1 MFKLSSLPI
10 FVLGAALLGLTAC
23 DGGAFNIDGNAG
35 KTCSTNPYL
44 PGCDEDPIH
53 QERQVHFCTL
63 PTDPEDSPDPQ
74 CVTINVV
81 DTDDIDGYTDLP
93 TDVGGLAGNATNGF
107 VRITGSEI
115 ATTNLGANAGGDTVY
130 LATGNN
136 TTDGYAYAIGPDG
149 AIAGILSSTDVGKP
163 HSNETADAT
172 YTGTYTLGD
181 SDGLFADAR
190 NITFTVDFNPRT
202 ITTVGNI
209 GVDAQNGRIF
219 TVNATF
225 NPYGHIS
232 GTFGVSA
239 DTATTI
245 APITGSVQGLIGTE
259 GAVGALHGNNAADD
273 NPVAGGF
280 VATPQ

>member
-10 FVLGAALLGLTAC
+10 FVLGVALLGLTAC
-23 DGGAFNIDGNAG
+23 DGGAFDGNVG

-93 TDVGGLAGNATNGF
+93 TDFDGLAEGATSGF
-107 VRITGSEI
+107 VQITGSEI
-115 ATTNLGANAGGDTVY
+115 ATTSLGQNAGEDTVY
-130 LATGNN
+130 LASGN
-136 TTDGYAYAIGPDG
+136 TTDGYAYAIGPEG
-149 AIAGILSSTDVGKP
+149 AIAGILSSTDVGRP
-163 HSNETADAT
+163 HSNRTANAT
-172 YTGTYTLGD
+172 YTGTYTLAN
-181 SDGLFADAR
+181 SDDFIAEDR
-190 NITFTVDFNPRT
+190 NITFDVVFAPRT
-202 ITTVGNI
+202 IKGNVGL
-209 GVDAQNGRIF
+209 GTGDGRSF

-232 GTFGVSA
+232 GDFSINANNNGDIPA
-239 DTATTI
+239 
-245 APITGSVQGLIGTE
+245 ITGSVQGLIGTE
-259 GAVGALHGNNAADD
+259 GAVGALHGNDTTGD
-273 NPVAGGF
+273 NHVAGGF

>member
-10 FVLGAALLGLTAC
+10 FVLGVALLGLTAC
-23 DGGAFNIDGNAG
+23 DGGVFNLDGNAG

-44 PGCDEDPIH
+44 PGCDEPIYE
-53 QERQVHFCTL
+53 QRRVHYCTL
-63 PTDPEDSPDPQ
+63 PSDPEDSPDDQ

-81 DTDDIDGYTDLP
+81 DTRDIDGYTALP
-93 TDVGGLAGNATNGF
+93 TDVDGLAGNAKNGF
-107 VRITGSEI
+107 VQITGSEI
-115 ATTNLGANAGGDTVY
+115 ATTGLGQNADGFTVP
-130 LATGNN
+130 LAVGNS
-136 TTDGYAYAIGPDG
+136 TDGYAYAIGPNG
-149 AIAGILSSTDVGKP
+149 AIAGILPGTDVGRP
-163 HSNETADAT
+163 RSHETPNAM

-190 NITFTVDFNPRT
+190 RISFTVDFASGT
-202 ITTVGNI
+202 IKGND
-209 GVDAQNGRIF
+209 GLGTGDGRSF

-225 NPYGHIS
+225 NPYGDIGGDFS
-232 GTFGVSA
+232 INAGGG
-239 DTATTI
+239 I
-245 APITGSVQGLIGTE
+245 AAITGSVQGLIGTE

>member
-1 MFKLSSLPI
+1 MFKFSSLPV
-10 FVLGAALLGLTAC
+10 FVLGVALLGLTAC
-23 DGGAFNIDGNAG
+23 DGGAFDFNVG

-44 PGCDEDPIH
+44 PDCTEPKY
-53 QERQVHFCTL
+53 QELQVYYCLL
-63 PTDPEDSPDPQ
+63 PTDPEDSPDPL
-74 CVTINVV
+74 CATINVV
-81 DTDDIDGYTDLP
+81 DTRDIDGYTNLP
-93 TDVGGLAGNATNGF
+93 TDFDGLAGDAKNGF
-107 VRITGSEI
+107 VQITGSEI
-115 ATTNLGANAGGDTVY
+115 ATTGLGTGAGGDTVY

-239 DTATTI
+239 DTAGTI
-245 APITGSVQGLIGTE
+245 DPITGSVQGLIGTE
-259 GAVGALHGNNAADD
+259 GAVGALHGNNTAGD

-280 VATPQ
+280 IATPN

>member
-10 FVLGAALLGLTAC
+10 FVLGVALLGLTAC
-23 DGGAFNIDGNAG
+23 DGGVFNLDGNAG

-63 PTDPEDSPDPQ
+63 PTDPEDSPDPL
-74 CVTINVV
+74 CATINVV
-81 DTDDIDGYTDLP
+81 NTDDIDGYTALP
-93 TDVGGLAGNATNGF
+93 ANVDGLAGGATSGFVQITGADASTEGLGTGANGF
-107 VRITGSEI
+107 TVPLTAGN
-115 ATTNLGANAGGDTVY
+115 TN
-130 LATGNN
+130 
-136 TTDGYAYAIGPDG
+136 DGYAYAIGPNG
-149 AIAGILSSTDVGKP
+149 AIAGILPNTDVGRP
-163 HSNETADAT
+163 QDDRTPDAM
-172 YTGTYTLGD
+172 YNGRVQ
-181 SDGLFADAR
+181 FADKSGAVTDLG
-190 NITFTVDFNPRT
+190 IEFTVDFAPRT
-202 ITTVGNI
+202 IKGNVGL
-209 GVDAQNGRIF
+209 GTLDGRSF

-232 GTFGVSA
+232 GDFSINAGGG
-239 DTATTI
+239 I
-245 APITGSVQGLIGTE
+245 AAITGSVQGLIGTE

>member
-23 DGGAFNIDGNAG
+23 DGGAFDGNVG

-93 TDVGGLAGNATNGF
+93 TNVDGLAGDATSGFVQITGTDASLGGLGEGANGF
-107 VRITGSEI
+107 
-115 ATTNLGANAGGDTVY
+115 TVY
-130 LATGNN
+130 LASGN
-136 TTDGYAYAIGPDG
+136 TTDGYAYGIGPDG
-149 AIAGILSSTDVGKP
+149 AIAGILPSTDVGRP

-172 YTGTYTLGD
+172 YSGTYTLAD
-181 SDGLFADAR
+181 SDDFIAR
-190 NITFTVDFNPRT
+190 ARRITFTVDFDPRT
-202 ITTVGNI
+202 ITASNI
-209 GVDAQNGRIF
+209 GVNGVDGRIF
-219 TVNATF
+219 SVDATF

-232 GTFGVSA
+232 GTFGVTA
-239 DTATTI
+239 DTDETI
-245 APITGSVQGLIGTE
+245 DPITGSVQGLIGTE
-259 GAVGALHGNNAADD
+259 GAVGALHGNNTAGD

-280 VATPQ
+280 VATPN

>member
-23 DGGAFNIDGNAG
+23 DGGVFNLDGNAG

-63 PTDPEDSPDPQ
+63 PTDPEDSPDDQ

-81 DTDDIDGYTDLP
+81 NTDDIDGYTDLP
-93 TDVGGLAGNATNGF
+93 TDFDGLAEGATSGF
-107 VRITGSEI
+107 VQITGSEI
-115 ATTNLGANAGGDTVY
+115 ATTSLGQNAGEDTVY
-130 LATGNN
+130 LASGN
-136 TTDGYAYAIGPDG
+136 TTDGYAYGIGPDG
-149 AIAGILSSTDVGKP
+149 AIAGILSTTDVGRP
-163 HSNETADAT
+163 HSNRTANAT
-172 YTGTYTLGD
+172 YSGTYTLGD
-181 SDGLFADAR
+181 SDGLFANAR
-190 NITFTVDFNPRT
+190 RISFTVAFNPRT

-209 GVDAQNGRIF
+209 GVDAQDGRIF
-219 TVNATF
+219 TVDATF

-232 GTFGVSA
+232 GTFGVSTN
-239 DTATTI
+239 TARDI
-245 APITGSVQGLIGTE
+245 DPITGSVQGLIGTE